1 MSALAVFE
9 FQEAHKIRVVLI
21 DGNPWFVAADVC
33 KALALSNPTKAIKS
47 LDDDEVALT
56 SIQGLSRGNDLANVV
71 NESGLYT
78 LILRC
83 RDAVKPGTLAHG
95 FRKWVTNEVLP
106 AIRQNG
112 FYGYYEAAPKAAA
125 EPLTPRD
132 RAELQALVNDIATNF
147 HYRRT
152 WVSGVWYALR
162 RATGNPSP
170 NPFTTDELPAIIRE
184 LRRILA
190 ATEVALTEMRGYER
204 EFLKTVIRDAKPAT
218 GSAVLPAVM
227 PEYESDAALP
237 ARFEVALERLERL
250 AEKLSGTGYGVA

>member
-1 MSALAVFE
+1 M
-9 FQEAHKIRVVLI
+9 LI
-21 DGNPWFVAADVC
+21 DNNPWFVALDVC
-33 KALALSNPTKAIKS
+33 SALELTNSRVSLKAL
-47 LDDDEVALT
+47 DEDEKGVSSVYTPGGRQL
-56 SIQGLSRGNDLANVV
+56 LNVIS
-71 NESGLYT
+71 ESGLYT

-250 AEKLSGTGYGVA
+250 AEKLSGTGYGVV